1 MTARRL
7 ICIIFSN
14 VGVKKSLEK
23 VKSVRDKS
31 STLAVAPKGGKC
43 RVIVL

>member
-1 MTARRL
+1 
-7 ICIIFSN
+7 
-14 VGVKKSLEK
+14 VGLRKSLEK

-31 STLAVAPKGGKC
+31 STLSVAPKGGKY